1 MRFFIKYLRLSL
13 FFTNFAIPMTIYYF
27 MLRFLVTLLMV
38 VSCSFAMS
46 AWDNLTTNEF
56 DGSNRNEIHAYA
68 SIGYN
73 IVNKTFG
80 GPAAVYRHYF
90 KDRWMTGGAAEYQ
103 FHKQKFGIFADGA
116 YRLPAGRF
124 NFYFI
129 AKVMYNR
136 YQFSETNEWTGNI
149 SARWEGSHFA
159 VTIGESYIAY
169 NMIGSTYNEPLT
181 FTFGVEGLL
190 MPRKNS
196 WNIGLYF
203 RNYDDFYYENW
214 NINWGACFNA
224 RLCRN
229 LTLTGQLNIR
239 PAGSLN
245 QQASR
250 YETSGKI
257 GIIYKW

>member
-1 MRFFIKYLRLSL
+1 
-13 FFTNFAIPMTIYYF
+13 
-27 MLRFLVTLLMV
+27 MLRTFCTFLLVAL
-38 VSCSFAMS
+38 CSLGMS
-46 AWDNLTTNEF
+46 AWDSLTLNQF
-56 DGSNRNEIHAYA
+56 DGKNRNEIHAYT
-68 SIGYN
+68 SLGYN
-73 IVNKTFG
+73 IVNKTYG
-80 GPAAVYRHYF
+80 GPAIEYRHYF
-90 KDRWMTGGAAEYQ
+90 KDRWMAGGAAEYQ
-103 FHKQKFGIFADGA
+103 FHKNKFGIFADGY

-129 AKVMYNR
+129 GKAMYNR
-136 YQFSETNEWTGNI
+136 YQFSETNEWAANI
-149 SARWEGSHFA
+149 SARWEGSHFSLT
-159 VTIGESYIAY
+159 VGESFIAY
-169 NMIGSTYNEPLT
+169 NLLGSTYNEPLT

-196 WNIGLYF
+196 WNVGLFF
-203 RNYDDFYYENW
+203 RNYDDFYFENW
-214 NINWGACFNA
+214 NINWGVSFNA
-224 RLCRN
+224 RLRPN